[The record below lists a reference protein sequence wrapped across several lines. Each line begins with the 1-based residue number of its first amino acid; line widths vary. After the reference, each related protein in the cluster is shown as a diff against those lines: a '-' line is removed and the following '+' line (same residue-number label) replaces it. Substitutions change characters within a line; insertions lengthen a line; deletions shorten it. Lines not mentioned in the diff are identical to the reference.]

1 MYIGFECKLQHEPS
15 RRIDIAKWL
24 SDLIERGQETEQ
36 CHVENVKNV
45 QKCPKANKLLKW
57 YQM

>member
-24 SDLIERGQETEQ
+24 SDLIEGGQETEQ
-36 CHVENVKNV
+36 CHVENVLRMCKNV
-45 QKCPKANKLLKW
+45 QKPIN
-57 YQM
+57 Y

>member
-36 CHVENVKNV
+36 CHVENALRMCKNV
-45 QKCPKANKLLKW
+45 QKPIS
-57 YQM
+57 Y